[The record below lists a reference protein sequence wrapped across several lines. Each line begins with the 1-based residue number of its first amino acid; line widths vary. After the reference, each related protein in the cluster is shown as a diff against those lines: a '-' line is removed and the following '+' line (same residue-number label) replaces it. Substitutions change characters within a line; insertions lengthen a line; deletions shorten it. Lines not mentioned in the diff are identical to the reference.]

1 MKEWQKAL
9 IAFGPLL
16 LALWLIVGF
25 IDNFKTATFCIAT
38 SIAAAAVVIAWIN
51 LVFRYFDKKDREL

>member
-16 LALWLIVGF
+16 LGLWLIVGYL
-25 IDNFKTATFCIAT
+25 DNFKTATFCIVA
-38 SIAAAAVVIAWIN
+38 SIAISAVLIAWIN
-51 LVFRYFDKKDREL
+51 FVFRYFDKKEKQQ